1 MTLTLCVRILRD
13 MRRGYIELILSY
25 VMLCY
30 VENKLL
36 SYLPACFPRPN
47 NPHVPSIINGCH
59 VLIGQENFFVM
70 LVLIVMFV
78 MLYLMRT
85 QYFIL
90 TKPQSGLQGHS

>member
-25 VMLCY
+25 VISY
-30 VENKLL
+30 VKNKLF
-36 SYLPACFPRPN
+36 SYLPACFPRPSN
-47 NPHVPSIINGCH
+47 QHVPSIINGCH
-59 VLIGQENFFVM
+59 VLIGQEQFFVM
-70 LVLIVMFV
+70 LVMFV

-85 QYFIL
+85 QYFML

>member
-1 MTLTLCVRILRD
+1 MTLTLCVRVLRD

-25 VMLCY
+25 VISY

-47 NPHVPSIINGCH
+47 NQHVPSIINGCH
-59 VLIGQENFFVM
+59 VLIGQEQFFVM
-70 LVLIVMFV
+70 LVMFV
-78 MLYLMRT
+78 MLYLMKT